1 MIAER
6 RNGKIARI
14 AETTRSTKE
23 TDIRVKVNID
33 GSGEADISTGL
44 PFVNHII
51 ASLAKHSMVDIRVLA
66 TSNDNIVHHLIED
79 TAISLSQALDKALGD
94 RKYIARFGY
103 AIVPMDDSLSIVSL
117 DLIRRQYSKISLRLV
132 NQLIEGIYKE
142 DMEHFV
148 RSLIENLNACIHIDV
163 QYGENDHHKIESVIK
178 AFAVA
183 LRMAVNVDFRRNDV
197 PSTKGEM

>member
-1 MIAER
+1 MHLIAER
-6 RNGKIARI
+6 KDERV

-23 TDIRVKVNID
+23 TDIKVKVNID

-44 PFVNHII
+44 PFINHIL
-51 ASLAKHSMVDIRVLA
+51 ASLAKHSMVDIHVLA
-66 TSNDNIVHHLIED
+66 KSNDNIVHHLIED
-79 TAISLSQALDKALGD
+79 TAIAISHALDKALGD

-103 AIVPMDDSLSIVSL
+103 AIVPMDDSLAVVSL
-117 DLIRRQYSKISLRLV
+117 DLIRRQYSKISMLLV

-142 DMEHFV
+142 DMEHFI
-148 RSLIENLNACIHIDV
+148 RSLAESLNACVHIDV
-163 QYGENDHHKIESVIK
+163 KYGENDHHKIESAIK

-183 LRMAVNVDFRRNDV
+183 LRMAVNVDSRRHDV